1 MINDLVDDPGLEDLV
16 RLVREQVHQ
25 VVHVVDGL
33 RVLHVL
39 AAPLRQQLL
48 AESEDE
54 VPEVGIAGE
63 LTTLPWSLDA
73 HLNLVAHWSEERQHE
88 GLPLP
93 DRSRHGALKFDL
105 LKFIILVLINTT

>member
-1 MINDLVDDPGLEDLV
+1 M
-16 RLVREQVHQ
+16 
-25 VVHVVDGL
+25 HVVDGL
-33 RVLHVL
+33 WVLHVL
-39 AAPLRQQLL
+39 SAPLRQQLL

-93 DRSRHGALKFDL
+93 DRSRHGAYFEIRYTKNKFWV
-105 LKFIILVLINTT
+105 FINTTDSISQRMIKKFAASKS